1 MAHILVIDDEPDMR
15 IILKEHLSRQGHHVE
30 TACDGKDGL
39 RLIATCSYD
48 LVVTDIVMPN
58 LDGLEVLTALN
69 RKYPHIKKIVIT
81 GGTAKIDHNYLMEI
95 ARKMRADKVIA
106 KPIEY
111 AGFSAIVNE
120 VLCHEIQ

>member
-39 RLIATCSYD
+39 RLIATRCYD

-58 LDGLEVLTALN
+58 LASHA
-69 RKYPHIKKIVIT
+69 P
-81 GGTAKIDHNYLMEI
+81 
-95 ARKMRADKVIA
+95 
-106 KPIEY
+106 
-111 AGFSAIVNE
+111 
-120 VLCHEIQ
+120 